1 MAQNQTTENVSNDIK
16 VTVRQPDVLEQSK
29 TFMNRLSPE
38 TFDAVYADIPWKNIT
53 KDYLK
58 SLPIK
63 EITKTNSNSVLFL
76 WADNGNL
83 VDTMDVASEW
93 GFHLHSCIHTLV
105 LDNTRQVVVPSKT
118 KDVKIQTDTV
128 GDETTSPVPETPIV
142 ENTNKKASTTSTT
155 PTTTTTT
162 KRVYPPNWLS
172 KPEKDYVT
180 YPKTK
185 SLYLFVKD
193 LSKNVKDI
201 LKDFSTTRKK
211 IDSVTTVLYPPEGSN
226 LANGRKKIQ
235 PQDMLI
241 YPEYQ
246 FWKPDGF
253 VDEFMSS
260 VLKQNIKSLV
270 LFAKGLSPNMYYWG
284 PNVPGYLSPGLR
296 SDDSILVHTLSRFFS
311 SQKPIRIQRHVATF
325 NAYIAQLLKGTLKP
339 TGVSSTTVSSKVS
352 TFHQQ
357 ILQKLRQQDVSSTTF
372 KFFDSHDPIKIIE
385 EFSSIDPVIQ
395 IQYLLLYLNII
406 KNISKN
412 RPNNGNLVS
421 KISNKKKTSNDN
433 NGQPRPKYGIAA
445 PVDVSVQLKEFLGLQ
460 SEEKVARTQ
469 VVKSINDYIRKNG
482 LQNPDKKNEID
493 LDQKLQVLLNPDE
506 DFGKVTFFNL
516 CKLLGKHFNP
526 SKKINTNTPTT
537 PTNPTIAV

>member
-1 MAQNQTTENVSNDIK
+1 MAQNQNTENVSNEIK
-16 VTVRQPDVLEQSK
+16 ITVRQPDVLELSK
-29 TFMNRLSPE
+29 QFMNKLSPE
-38 TFDAVYADIPWKNIT
+38 TFDAVYADIPWKNVT

-63 EITKTNSNSVLFL
+63 EITKTNSNSVLFI

-83 VDTMDVASEW
+83 VNTIEVASEW
-93 GFHLHSCIHTLV
+93 GFSLHSCIHTLV
-105 LDNTRQVVVPSKT
+105 LDNTRQVVIPNSKT
-118 KDVKIQTDTV
+118 KEVKIQTDT
-128 GDETTSPVPETPIV
+128 TSPEDSNADANSTTPELTVPESTSTSTNT
-142 ENTNKKASTTSTT
+142 NTNKKTSVSTS
-155 PTTTTTT
+155 TTT

-172 KPEKDYVT
+172 HPEKDYVT

-193 LSKNVKDI
+193 LSKNIKDI

-211 IDSVTTVLYPPEGSN
+211 IDSVTTVLYPPEGNNQS
-226 LANGRKKIQ
+226 NGRKKIQ
-235 PQDMLI
+235 PQDMII

-246 FWKPDGF
+246 VWKPYGF
-253 VDEFMSS
+253 VDEFMASI
-260 VLKQNIKSLV
+260 LKQNLKSLV
-270 LFAKGLSPNMYYWG
+270 LFGKGLSSNMYYWG

-296 SDDSILVHTLSRFFS
+296 SDDSILVNTLSKFFT

-372 KFFDSHDPIKIIE
+372 KFFDSHDAIKTIE
-385 EFSSIDPVIQ
+385 DFSLIDPVIQ

-406 KNISKN
+406 RNISKN
-412 RPNNGNLVS
+412 RNNNGNTTS
-421 KISNKKKTSNDN
+421 KILNKKKTSVEN

-445 PVDVSVQLKEFLGLQ
+445 PVDVSVQLKEFLGLE

-482 LQNPDKKNEID
+482 LQNPQKKNEID
-493 LDQKLQVLLNPDE
+493 LDHKLQTLLNPGE

-526 SKKINTNTPTT
+526 SNKNL
-537 PTNPTIAV
+537 VVV